1 MELHLKVA
9 EEANA
14 SSLKPNGHNSTQGKG
29 GKDSVEKEAAKAELC
44 RILNK
49 IGALK
54 FGAFKLTSGKVS
66 PYYIDLRIVPSFPDA
81 FQRIC
86 DLYVKL
92 IKNDIGVNN
101 LDRIAGIPTA
111 GIPLA
116 SLTAYHL
123 KKPFL
128 YIRPTERLHGRERRV
143 EGILLP
149 GNRVLLMDDL
159 ITSGGSLRRAAEAIR
174 TEGGVVTDA
183 LVLLDREEGGKENLA
198 KDNVKLHYLLKTS
211 EAAYKLCEIGAI
223 TEDQLDVILKQV
235 KRK

>member
-1 MELHLKVA
+1 M
-9 EEANA
+9 
-14 SSLKPNGHNSTQGKG
+14 
-29 GKDSVEKEAAKAELC
+29 EKEAMKAELC
-44 RILNK
+44 RILSK

-81 FQRIC
+81 FRKIC
-86 DLYVKL
+86 DLYVEL
-92 IKNDIGVNN
+92 IRKDIGVNT

-123 KKPFL
+123 KKPLL
-128 YIRPTERLHGRERRV
+128 YIRPTDRLHGRERRV

-159 ITSGGSLRRAAEAIR
+159 ITSGGSLLKAAEDVRI
-174 TEGGVVTDA
+174 EGGVVSDA

-198 KDNVKLHYLLKTS
+198 KDNIKLHYLLTTS
-211 EAAYKLCEIGAI
+211 EAAYKLHEIGAI
-223 TEDQLDVILKQV
+223 TEDKLDIILKQV